1 MAKSNPKRRKPIVPA
16 GTIQSLGLIKSGKLL
31 SSDAKQ
37 IAKTNSWVGLY
48 KSLGKGKY
56 FKKFPSTPRKP
67 PRKLL
72 PDQKFPGP
80 RYPGPE
86 KPLPHYPGYER
97 RNPGQGAE
105 PSPYFPGRK
114 KDTSKT
120 FPLPHYLGR
129 KKDTSK
135 TFPLPHY
142 PGMPPPHRNKIQ
154 PKYGPPVITKG
165 VAQGYDG
172 LGVDELEKR
181 LAQHN
186 ALRDIAMSTHKREQA
201 SYDESIKLIGQHGH
215 QMETK
220 TYSDIKKGAYKS
232 KNKSKA
238 ALQQAS
244 KWSDKEDKFNIYN
257 KNKAANKK

>member
-37 IAKTNSWVGLY
+37 IGKTNSWVGLY
-48 KSLGKGKY
+48 TSLGKGKS
-56 FKKFPSTPRKP
+56 FPSRPRKFPPRQ
-67 PRKLL
+67 KL
-72 PDQKFPGP
+72 PGFPGP
-80 RYPGPE
+80 RYPGPK

-97 RNPGQGAE
+97 RNPGQGAK
-105 PSPYFPGRK
+105 PLPHYPGRK
-114 KDTSKT
+114 KDASKA
-120 FPLPHYLGR
+120 
-129 KKDTSK
+129 
-135 TFPLPHY
+135 FPLPHY
-142 PGMPPPHRNKIQ
+142 PGMPPPHRNKIK
-154 PKYGPPVITKG
+154 PKWTGPPVITKG

-186 ALRDIAMSTHKREQA
+186 ALRDIAMSTHKKEEA

-215 QMETK
+215 HMDTK
-220 TYSDIKKGAYKS
+220 QYSDIKKGAYKS

-238 ALQQAS
+238 ALQQAA